1 MIILMSKPLS
11 EKKTS
16 NNISDLIYGLLKE
29 DIFNFVLKP
38 GQRFTE
44 TDLSERYEASR
55 TPIRQAL
62 YRLEQEGFVHVHFR
76 SGWEIRPLEF
86 KDYQELFDLRM
97 ILEKEAVKRLCE
109 LEHPEQLPAL
119 IELKKMWLI
128 APVDYLTDTKTLV
141 LQSEDF
147 HCALVRAA
155 GNQQIAKIHQEAS
168 EKIRIVLSLGAM
180 KEFDIAHAYQDH
192 GAILQCILNKDAEQA
207 IHLAEHHVLE
217 SIHEVKNITLQMIS
231 AIH

>member
-1 MIILMSKPLS
+1 MMSKPLS
-11 EKKTS
+11 EKKTTS
-16 NNISDLIYGLLKE
+16 NISDIIYGLIKE
-29 DIFNFVLKP
+29 DIFSFVLKP

-44 TDLSERYEASR
+44 TDLAEHYQASR

-62 YRLEQEGFVHVHFR
+62 YHLEQEGFVHVHFR

-86 KDYQELFDLRM
+86 KYYKELFDLRM

-109 LEHPEQLPAL
+109 LEHPEDLPAL
-119 IELKKMWLI
+119 QLLKEMWLLE
-128 APVDYLTDTKTLV
+128 PQYYLQDIKTLV

-180 KEFDIAHAYQDH
+180 KEFNVQHAYEDH
-192 GAILQCILNKDAEQA
+192 AAILTCILNKDAQQA

-217 SIHEVKNITLQMIS
+217 SIEEVKNITLHMLS
-231 AIH
+231 EIH